1 MSQTLFPTLSFR
13 DARAAIEFLERTL
26 GAERV
31 VVYDSE
37 DGRVAHA
44 EIRIGQST
52 FMCGDA
58 RPGSPVTP
66 PGQSC
71 VYVVVEDADAAHE
84 RARAAGAQVSELV
97 DTDYG
102 SRDFTVTDPEGNRWS
117 LGTYPGAGAAG

>member
-58 RPGSPVTP
+58 RPGSPATP

-71 VYVVVEDADAAHE
+71 VRRRRRCRRRP
-84 RARAAGAQVSELV
+84 RARAARPAQISELI

>member
-13 DARAAIEFLERTL
+13 DARAAIEFLERAL

-31 VVYDSE
+31 VVYDGE

-44 EIRIGQST
+44 EIRIGQSML
-52 FMCGDA
+52 MCGDA
-58 RPGSPVTP
+58 RPGSSATP
-66 PGQSC
+66 PGQSAI
-71 VYVVVEDADAAHE
+71 YVVVEDADAAHE

-117 LGTYPGAGAAG
+117 LGTYPGAAG